1 MYLNFI
7 LFNHIFTITMLGALS
22 DFFWLEEALIYQVR
36 LLKEHLACVRG
47 YILALSVRI
56 AG

>member
-1 MYLNFI
+1 
-7 LFNHIFTITMLGALS
+7 MLGALS
-22 DFFWLEEALIYQVR
+22 DFFWLEETLIYQVR